1 MPSGGRMARVAFV
14 VVSLLMTVLTGAA
27 VPAAIHE
34 VTLLDQAPFYSSGPT
49 VKVAVGDTVRWKNP
63 MTKDGATHTVTQQGC
78 FTGDA
83 CEFDSG
89 VMAPG
94 AEFRHVFA
102 QAGTYR
108 YRCRLHAPM
117 EGMIVVNGQ

>member
-1 MPSGGRMARVAFV
+1 MLMSLMVA
-14 VVSLLMTVLTGAA
+14 MLTGVA
-27 VPAAIHE
+27 VPAEIHE
-34 VTLLDQAPFYSSGPT
+34 VTLLDQAPFYSPGQT

-63 MTKDGATHTVTQQGC
+63 MTKEGATHTVTQMGC
-78 FTGDA
+78 LTGDA

-89 VMAPG
+89 VMVPG
-94 AEFRHVFA
+94 TEFRHVFA

-117 EGMIVVNGQ
+117 EGVVVVEESAR

>member
-1 MPSGGRMARVAFV
+1 ML
-14 VVSLLMTVLTGAA
+14 VSLMVAMLTGVA
-27 VPAAIHE
+27 VPAEIHE
-34 VTLLDQAPFYSSGPT
+34 VTLLEQAPFYVPT
-49 VKVAVGDTVRWKNP
+49 VTVAVGDTVRWKNP

-102 QAGTYR
+102 QAGMYQ

-117 EGMIVVNGQ
+117 EGVIVVNGQGGKAVQ

>member
-1 MPSGGRMARVAFV
+1 MVI
-14 VVSLLMTVLTGAA
+14 SLMLTAMA

-34 VTLLDQAPFYSSGPT
+34 VALLDQAPFYSAGPT
-49 VKVAVGDTVRWKNP
+49 VTVAVGDTVRWKNP
-63 MTKDGATHTVTQQGC
+63 MTKDGAMHTVTQMGC
-78 FTGDA
+78 LTGDA

-94 AEFRHVFA
+94 AEFSHVFV
-102 QAGTYR
+102 QAGAYR

-117 EGMIVVNGQ
+117 EGVIVVNGQGGKAAQ